1 MSGWGFCKTNNW
13 YVFGRGFT
21 VLCWRA
27 GEVWS
32 KFLPI
37 LTMALE
43 RRIFVLLDLMREVI
57 ISKSMIQNFVN
68 IFLCHERELPD
79 KVLRFSIHNTQR
91 ILDEL
96 DPFYG
101 RTLTIFDS
109 MQGHQLSRFKRL
121 KVLRLMACQVNHFP
135 MTLLISSIWGTQVC
149 GGQR

>member
-1 MSGWGFCKTNNW
+1 
-13 YVFGRGFT
+13 
-21 VLCWRA
+21 
-27 GEVWS
+27 
-32 KFLPI
+32 
-37 LTMALE
+37 MALE

-79 KVLRFSIHNTQR
+79 KVLRFSIHKTQR
-91 ILDEL
+91 ILDAW

-121 KVLRLMACQVNHFP
+121 KVLRLMACQVNHFSDDIVN
-135 MTLLISSIWGTQVC
+135 LFHLRYSSLWRTKIEVIPNSIEKLKCSQTFDIKSTREKADRNWC
-149 GGQR
+149 I